1 MQETIRALIVIII
14 LAITGFTIAKKL
26 APVGILPFDSK
37 RWMSSWLVLL
47 VLAFTSS
54 NFWVYLTLSGMFI
67 FIYSAKASNKIALF
81 FVLLYVIPP
90 LEIAVPGFGLVNYL
104 FTLSYPRFITLVIL
118 LPAALS
124 IASKNNFKFTS
135 IWPDKFLI
143 LYIVLIVVLRLRDTS
158 FTDMLRVGFHAFT
171 DILLP
176 YYVASRSLKNLQ
188 QIKVVTYA
196 FVSVA
201 IALSLVAIFESGKN
215 WLLYSTLGTALGTG
229 DPQGNYLGRAGSL
242 RAISSLGHP
251 IMLGYFVTIAI
262 GFYLFLSPSI
272 KHKWIKRLSGLI
284 LVLGLYAPLSR
295 GPWVGAFAMIVVFI
309 LLGSKSVKKLGT
321 LFLFGALML
330 PLVAVLPGGDKFIN
344 LIPFFGNT
352 EKGNIEYREQLY
364 ENSMIVIKRNL
375 FLGSTDYLQTPEMQA
390 MIQGEGIIDIVNTY
404 LNVALDAGIVGLT
417 LFISVFASVLLGVRG
432 RLKRVVDKA
441 SEFHL
446 FGRVLIA
453 VIISI
458 LVTIATVTSLGT
470 VAISYWAILGMGVAY
485 IKMNEPDAKLI

>member
-1 MQETIRALIVIII
+1 MQEHIRALIIIVI
-14 LAITGFTIAKKL
+14 LAITGFTFAKKL

-37 RWMSSWLVLL
+37 RWMSTWIVVL
-47 VLAFTSS
+47 VLAFITN
-54 NFWVYLTLSGMFI
+54 NFWIYLTLSGMFI
-67 FIYSAKASNKIALF
+67 YVYCAKASNKMALF
-81 FVLLYVIPP
+81 FLLLYIIPP

-104 FTLSYPRFITLVIL
+104 FMLSYPRFVILLIL

-124 IASKNNFKFTS
+124 IASKNNFRFTS
-135 IWPDKFLI
+135 IWPDKFLL

-158 FTDMLRVGFHAFT
+158 FTDMLRAGFNAFT
-171 DILLP
+171 DIFLP

-201 IALSLVAIFESGKN
+201 IVLSLVAIFESGKN
-215 WLLYSTLGTALGTG
+215 WLLYSVLGTVLGTG

-251 IMLGYFVTIAI
+251 IMMGYFVTIAV
-262 GFYLFLSPSI
+262 GFYLFLSASI
-272 KHKWIKRLSGLI
+272 QHKWIRRLGGLI
-284 LVLGLYAPLSR
+284 LVLGLYVPLSR

-321 LFLFGALML
+321 LFLLGALLL
-330 PLVAVLPGGDKFIN
+330 PLATILPGGDKFIN

-352 EKGNIEYREQLY
+352 EKGNIVYREQLY

-404 LNVALDAGIVGLT
+404 LNVTLDAGIAGLT
-417 LFISVFASVLLGVRG
+417 LFISVFASVLLGIRS
-432 RLKRVVDKA
+432 RLKRVLDKS

-453 VIISI
+453 IIISV
-458 LVTIATVTSLGT
+458 LVTIATDRKSV
-470 VAISYWAILGMGVAY
+470 V
-485 IKMNEPDAKLI
+485 